1 MFTELTSD
9 LLDLTV
15 TEVGDRPRGNHDDPG
30 GCYLCVMCSCLP
42 LRSEDS

>member
-15 TEVGDRPRGNHDDPG
+15 TEHGDRARSYVDDPG
-30 GCYLCVMCSCLP
+30 SCFLCFVCSCWP
-42 LRSEDS
+42 KPYAGT